1 MRRNIILFLSLLLLS
16 ATVTVAQTTV
26 IKGSFKKAGVQNI
39 LAKEI
44 YVGTADNGNLHQV
57 LANILKPEDYAFQFG
72 VDNTL
77 GILGQIV
84 FIGSEGEFYPL
95 YVGEGE
101 TIDLRVDRGQGVLTG
116 KLGKENQVLARW
128 ISIMSPL
135 RQLVYTAEGRGK
147 PAEEFHKAITRSTD
161 EVAALLSGLNT
172 GNARFDADARQVL
185 KYLTMLDV
193 LHMFDQGM
201 CFNTQADYPKYIQTL
216 FSTDVFSDMSVMR
229 YSPVAFDLLMLY
241 GFGRHIIY
249 NGQMGG
255 SAEFV
260 ADDISCPE
268 LRSTFILK
276 AIERGMIW
284 DLQAFDA
291 KNGSLVLPADRARY
305 DLLRRRIFVNQEG
318 AAWVDFTYPDLN
330 GTKRSLSD
338 YRGKVVVVDV
348 WATWCAPCKAEIPH
362 LEELEKQMKGRD
374 VVFISVSI
382 DTDHAKWTQFVRE
395 KGLGGVQLFSNNK
408 GVIVD
413 DYQLDGVPRFMVFSK
428 QGTTVSTNAPRP
440 STPEL
445 KAMIEKEL
453 AK

>member
-1 MRRNIILFLSLLLLS
+1 
-16 ATVTVAQTTV
+16 
-26 IKGSFKKAGVQNI
+26 
-39 LAKEI
+39 
-44 YVGTADNGNLHQV
+44 
-57 LANILKPEDYAFQFG
+57 
-72 VDNTL
+72 
-77 GILGQIV
+77 
-84 FIGSEGEFYPL
+84 
-95 YVGEGE
+95 
-101 TIDLRVDRGQGVLTG
+101 
-116 KLGKENQVLARW
+116 
-128 ISIMSPL
+128 
-135 RQLVYTAEGRGK
+135 
-147 PAEEFHKAITRSTD
+147 
-161 EVAALLSGLNT
+161 
-172 GNARFDADARQVL
+172 
-185 KYLTMLDV
+185 MLDV

-305 DLLRRRIFVNQEG
+305 DLLMRRIFVNQEG
-318 AAWVDFTYPDLN
+318 AAWIDFTYPDLN